1 MKTII
6 LCGGRGTRLGNEAN
20 YIPKAMVK
28 IGHKPVMWHVMKRYT
43 LAGHK
48 DFILAL
54 GLKGEMIRDYFT
66 RYEYY
71 TNDIKVTL
79 GKNLVEELTHHQE
92 TDWTVTMVDTGV
104 LAMSGARINRCK
116 QYIEDDEYF
125 MVTYADAVANV
136 DIKKLIAYHKKSK
149 KIATVMG
156 VIPLYREF
164 EFVMKR
170 DEVVGFYGMGKEKVS
185 SERYINGGYMVFS
198 KEIFSYLSS
207 FNECQL
213 ETEVFSHLIK
223 DKQLGIFPHD
233 GFWRWLDG
241 DRDYIYLNEL
251 ANKNKMY
258 WLYE

>member
-28 IGHKPVMWHVMKRYT
+28 IGHKPVIWHVMKRYT

-54 GLKGEMIRDYFT
+54 GSKGEMIRDYFT

-71 TNDIKVTL
+71 TNDIKITL
-79 GKNLVEELTHHQE
+79 GKNAVEELTYHQE

-104 LAMSGARINRCK
+104 LAMSGARIDRCR
-116 QYIEDDEYF
+116 QYIEDEDF
-125 MVTYADAVANV
+125 MITYADSVANV
-136 DIKKLIAYHKKSK
+136 DIKKLIDFHKKSK
-149 KIATVMG
+149 KIVTVTG

-164 EFVMKR
+164 EFLVKKN
-170 DEVVGFYGMGKEKVS
+170 EVVGYHGTNKQKSEL
-185 SERYINGGYMVFS
+185 SERYINGGYMVCN
-198 KEIFSYLSS
+198 KKVFSYLNA

-213 ETEVFSHLIK
+213 ETEVFSKLIK
-223 DKQLGIFPHD
+223 DKQLAVFPHY
-233 GFWRWLDG
+233 GFWRWLDA
-241 DRDYIYLNEL
+241 DRDYTYLNEL
-251 ANKNKMY
+251 ADKNKMY
-258 WLYE
+258 WLQE

>member
-1 MKTII
+1 
-6 LCGGRGTRLGNEAN
+6 
-20 YIPKAMVK
+20 MVK
-28 IGHKPVMWHVMKRYT
+28 IGHNPVIWHVMKRYT
-43 LAGHK
+43 LTGHK

-54 GLKGEMIRDYFT
+54 GSKGEMIRDYFT

-71 TNDIKVTL
+71 TNDIKVNL
-79 GKNLVEELTHHQE
+79 GKNTVEELTHHQE
-92 TDWTVTMVDTGV
+92 TDWTVTMVDTGT

-116 QYIEDDEYF
+116 QYIEDDEHF
-125 MVTYADAVANV
+125 MVTYADSVANV

-149 KIATVMG
+149 KIATITG

-164 EFVMKR
+164 EFVTKK
-170 DEVVGFYGMGKEKVS
+170 DETVGFYGLNKDKAGS

-198 KEIFSYLSS
+198 KEIFPYLSS

-213 ETEVFSHLIK
+213 ETEVFSRLIK
-223 DKQLGIFPHD
+223 DKQLGIFPHY
-233 GFWRWLDG
+233 GFWRWLDA

-251 ANKNKMY
+251 ADKNKMY